1 MLKVTITL
9 SNDDAELLQKAAD
22 NMTAWNARRGRNT
35 IWTIED
41 YLRIGALQQAREDLE
56 RHAAD
61 LTAE

>member
-1 MLKVTITL
+1 MEVTITL

-22 NMTAWNARRGRNT
+22 NMTAWNARQGRST

-56 RHAAD
+56 RHATD
-61 LTAE
+61 LTAK